1 MPQDNACLNVLDFR
15 GAPRAGDKTGEMG
28 GCWEVRA
35 VNLRVGVGGK
45 QGGDARL

>member
-35 VNLRVGVGGK
+35 VNLVV
-45 QGGDARL
+45 RLRNKR